1 MSPSP
6 ESGSKSSS
14 ESGSTRASL
23 HKRLQAKLRSLGHD
37 LIPAAL
43 GGDGLERMRACAGS
57 LLGILVTALIS
68 HKVLGAQA
76 SLWLIAPMGASAV
89 LLFAVPSSPLAQPWS
104 IMGGNFVAAVV
115 GVSCWYAL
123 RDPLLAASAAI
134 AIAIGCMLALRCLHP
149 PSGAVALTAVLGGP
163 PIHDLGMRFVLNP
176 VMLNSACLLA
186 MAILYN
192 RFTGR
197 NYPHRASALTAAQKR
212 ARDTPAEERLG
223 FTVGDLDNVLREYNQ
238 VIDISRDDLQSL
250 FMQAEVQA
258 YRRRFGEITCGD
270 IMAREV
276 VSVQFA
282 TTLEEAWSLMRG
294 HGIKALPVL
303 DRARRVVGIVT
314 QADFMKSADLDTH
327 ENVESR
333 LRHFI
338 RRTPGTH
345 SDKPEVVGQIM
356 SKPAQTTAA
365 DTHVASLVPLLGGN
379 GHSHIPIVDSERR
392 LVGIVTPRDLI
403 VALYRGSLEAA

>member
-1 MSPSP
+1 MQPGHPDSSATATPPS
-6 ESGSKSSS
+6 SVRRFL
-14 ESGSTRASL
+14 RA
-23 HKRLQAKLRSLGHD
+23 LRAALT
-37 LIPAAL
+37 PAAL
-43 GGDGLERMRACAGS
+43 GGDGAERIRACVGS
-57 LLGILVTALIS
+57 ILGILLTAVIT
-68 HKVLGAQA
+68 HKLLGTAA
-76 SLWLIAPMGASAV
+76 TLWLIAPMGASAV

-104 IMGGNFVAAVV
+104 IMGGNLVASIV

-123 RDPLLAASAAI
+123 KDPLLAASAAI
-134 AIAIGCMLALRCLHP
+134 GIAIGVMLALRCLHP

-163 PIHDLGMRFVLNP
+163 PIHDLGMWFVLNP

-186 MAILYN
+186 VAIAYN

-197 NYPHRASALTAAQKR
+197 NYPHRPMGMTAAQKR
-212 ARDTPAEERLG
+212 MRDTPPEERLG

-238 VIDISRDDLQSL
+238 VIDIDRDDLQAL

-276 VSVQFA
+276 ISVEYA
-282 TTLEEAWSLMRG
+282 TTLEDAWREMRT

-303 DRARRVVGIVT
+303 DRARRVIGIVT
-314 QADFMKSADLDTH
+314 QADFMKSADLDAH
-327 ENVESR
+327 DQVESR

-356 SKPAQTTAA
+356 TRHAQTAHA
-365 DTHVASLVPLLGGN
+365 DTHVASLVPLLGGH
-379 GHSHIPIVDSERR
+379 GHSHIPIVDAERR

>member
-1 MSPSP
+1 ML
-6 ESGSKSSS
+6 SGNNHNDQTS
-14 ESGSTRASL
+14 AVP
-23 HKRLQAKLRSLGHD
+23 KRLHRRLLVPLLS

-43 GGDGLERMRACAGS
+43 GGDGAERIRACVGS
-57 LLGILVTALIS
+57 LLGILLTALIS
-68 HKVLGAQA
+68 HKVLGVQA

-104 IMGGNFVAAVV
+104 IIGGNFVAAVV

-134 AIAIGCMLALRCLHP
+134 AIAIGCMLVLRCLHP

-163 PIHDLGMRFVLNP
+163 PIHDLGMSFVLNP
-176 VMLNSACLLA
+176 VMLNSFCLLA
-186 MAILYN
+186 VAIAYN

-197 NYPHRASALTAAQKR
+197 NYPHRPLGMTAAQKR
-212 ARDTPAEERLG
+212 MRDTPPEERLG

-238 VIDISRDDLQSL
+238 VIDIDRDDLQAL

-276 VSVQFA
+276 ISVEFA
-282 TTLEEAWSLMRG
+282 TMLEEAWHEMRV
-294 HGIKALPVL
+294 HGIKALPVV
-303 DRARRVVGIVT
+303 DRARRVIGIVT
-314 QADFMKSADLDTH
+314 QADFMKSADLDAH
-327 ENVESR
+327 DKVESR

-356 SKPAQTTAA
+356 SKHPQTASA
-365 DTHVASLVPLLGGN
+365 DTHVASLVPLLGGR

>member
-1 MSPSP
+1 MPQRP
-6 ESGSKSSS
+6 DTDGEP
-14 ESGSTRASL
+14 TFPMRLRA
-23 HKRLQAKLRSLGHD
+23 RLRA

-43 GGDGLERMRACAGS
+43 GGDGAERIRACVGS
-57 LLGILVTALIS
+57 LLGILLTAVIS
-68 HKVLGAQA
+68 HRVLGAQA

-104 IMGGNFVAAVV
+104 IIGGNFVAAVV

-163 PIHDLGMRFVLNP
+163 PVHALGMSFVLNP
-176 VMLNSACLLA
+176 VILNSACLLII
-186 MAILYN
+186 AILYN

-197 NYPHRASALTAAQKR
+197 AYPHRPSSLATAQKG
-212 ARDTPAEERLG
+212 ARQAPSAERLG
-223 FTVGDLDNVLREYNQ
+223 FIASDLDNVLREYNQ
-238 VIDISRDDLQSL
+238 VIDIDRDDLQSL

-270 IMAREV
+270 IMTREV
-276 VSVQFA
+276 ISVQFA
-282 TTLEEAWSLMRG
+282 TTLEEAWREMRTQ
-294 HGIKALPVL
+294 GIKALPVI
-303 DRARRVVGIVT
+303 DRARRVTGIVT
-314 QADFMKSADLDTH
+314 QADFMKSADLDAH
-327 ENVESR
+327 DKIESR

-338 RRTPGTH
+338 RRTPDTH

-356 SKPAQTTAA
+356 SRPAQTASA
-365 DTHVASLVPLLGGN
+365 DTHVASLVPLLGDH
-379 GHSHIPIVDSERR
+379 GHSHIPIVDAERR

-403 VALYRGSLEAA
+403 VALYRGSLESV

>member
-1 MSPSP
+1 MQ
-6 ESGSKSSS
+6 SGNEFQNEPQRSLPARL
-14 ESGSTRASL
+14 RASL
-23 HKRLQAKLRSLGHD
+23 RSL
-37 LIPAAL
+37 IPTAL
-43 GGDGLERMRACAGS
+43 GGDAQERIRSAVGA
-57 LLGILVTALIS
+57 LLGILITAVLT
-68 HKVLGAQA
+68 HKLLGPQA

-104 IMGGNFVAAVV
+104 IIGGNFVAAIV
-115 GVSCWYAL
+115 GVACWHAL
-123 RDPLLAASAAI
+123 QDTLMAASAAI
-134 AIAIGCMLALRCLHP
+134 GIAIALMLVLRCLHP

-163 PIHDLGMRFVLNP
+163 SIHDLGMGFVLNP
-176 VMLNSACLLA
+176 VMLNSVCLLGV
-186 MAILYN
+186 AIAYN
-192 RFTGR
+192 RLTGR
-197 NYPHRASALTAAQKR
+197 NYPHRPLGMTAAQKR
-212 ARDTPAEERLG
+212 MRDTPPEERLG

-238 VIDISRDDLQSL
+238 VIDIDRDDLQAL
-250 FMQAEVQA
+250 FMQAEVAA

-276 VSVQFA
+276 ISVEFA
-282 TTLEEAWSLMRG
+282 TTLEDAWREMRT

-303 DRARRVVGIVT
+303 DRARRVIGIVT
-314 QADFMKSADLDTH
+314 QADFMKSADLDVH
-327 ENVESR
+327 DQVASR

-356 SKPAQTTAA
+356 SKQPQTAKE
-365 DTHVASLVPLLGGN
+365 DTHVASLVPLLGGQ

-403 VALYRGSLEAA
+403 VALYRGKLDAA

>member
-1 MSPSP
+1 MPSGP
-6 ESGSKSSS
+6 ESQHTQSPL
-14 ESGSTRASL
+14 RA
-23 HKRLQAKLRSLGHD
+23 RLRSL
-37 LIPAAL
+37 IPLAL
-43 GGDGLERMRACAGS
+43 GGDAEERIRSCVGA
-57 LLGILVTALIS
+57 LLGILITGLIS

-104 IMGGNFVAAVV
+104 IIGGNFVAAIV
-115 GVSCWYAL
+115 GVACWHAL
-123 RDPLLAASAAI
+123 QDPLMAASAAI
-134 AIAIGCMLALRCLHP
+134 GIAIGLMLVLRCLHP
-149 PSGAVALTAVLGGP
+149 PSGAVALTAVLGGAP
-163 PIHDLGMRFVLNP
+163 VHALGMGFVLNP
-176 VMLNSACLLA
+176 VMLNSFCLLA
-186 MAILYN
+186 VAIAYN

-197 NYPHRASALTAAQKR
+197 NYPHRPLGMTAAQKR
-212 ARDTPAEERLG
+212 MRDTPPEERLG
-223 FTVGDLDNVLREYNQ
+223 FTVSDLDNVLREYNQ
-238 VIDISRDDLQSL
+238 VIDIDRDDLQAL

-276 VSVQFA
+276 ISVQFA
-282 TTLEEAWSLMRG
+282 TTLEEAWREMRT

-314 QADFMKSADLDTH
+314 QADFMKSADLDSH
-327 ENVESR
+327 EQVGSR
-333 LRHFI
+333 LRHLL

-356 SKPAQTTAA
+356 SKQPQTASV
-365 DTHVASLVPLLGGN
+365 DTHVASLVPLLGGK
-379 GHSHIPIVDSERR
+379 GHSHIPIVDGERR

-403 VALYRGSLEAA
+403 VALYRGSLDAA